1 MEKRFAPAAERNRQ
15 PLLEVLSQVLPTTGL
30 VLEIASGTG
39 QHAVYFADS
48 LPMLRWQPSDS
59 SPDALRSIRAWVDD
73 AARENLAMPL
83 SLDVRTTPWPVQHA
97 DAVLCINMIHI
108 APWEAAV
115 ALFEG
120 ASELLEPGRPL
131 VTYGPYRVHGR
142 HTAPSNQAFDQSLRS
157 RDASWG
163 VRDLDEL
170 GELATRTGFRLDK
183 RFEMPANNM
192 TLVWAREPQPAAG
205 RKGGWTNK
213 ITK

>member
-1 MEKRFAPAAERNRQ
+1 MDKRFAPAAERNRQ
-15 PLLEVLSQVLPTTGL
+15 PLLEVLSQVLPDAGV
-30 VLEIASGTG
+30 VLEIASGSG
-39 QHAVYFADS
+39 QHAVYFAES
-48 LPMLRWQPSDS
+48 LPMLRWQPSDP

-83 SLDVRTTPWPVQHA
+83 SLDVRSRPWPVEHA

-120 ASELLEPGRPL
+120 ASTLLEPGQPL

-142 HTAPSNQAFDQSLRS
+142 HTAPSNHAFDQSLRS
-157 RDASWG
+157 RDPSWG

-183 RFEMPANNM
+183 QFEMPANNM
-192 TLVWAREPQPAAG
+192 TLVWARVPQPAAG
-205 RKGGWTNK
+205 RNGGCTNK

>member
-15 PLLEVLSQVLPTTGL
+15 PLLEVLSQVLPNTGV
-30 VLEIASGTG
+30 VLEVASGTG
-39 QHAVYFADS
+39 QHAAYFAEF
-48 LPMLRWQPSDS
+48 LPMLRWQPSDP
-59 SPDALRSIRAWVDD
+59 SPDALRSIRAWVSD
-73 AARENLAMPL
+73 ASRENLAMPL
-83 SLDVRTTPWPVQHA
+83 SLDVQKKPWPVEHA

-120 ASELLEPGRPL
+120 SSTLLETGKPL

-142 HTAPSNQAFDQSLRS
+142 HTAPSNEAFDQSLRS
-157 RDASWG
+157 RDPSWG

-170 GELATRTGFRLDK
+170 AELATRTGFRLDK

-192 TLVWAREPQPAAG
+192 TLVWARVA
-205 RKGGWTNK
+205 
-213 ITK
+213 